1 MPHIAKAQEKLR
13 SLMNRC
19 RDGELSCDEF
29 RQAMG
34 PVIVAAVS
42 CNRFSAWLH
51 RDTGRLHCL
60 DRVSL
65 CDPRGDAGWTSL
77 DSTDHPGYFSALH
90 RTGVITAHDAMSHPA
105 LESLREGYLVPLDI
119 RSLLDVAFS
128 INGKRCG
135 LLCCENRG
143 EPVRWSSSDIA
154 FVRWAGAQTALFVAD
169 MREAE

>member
-1 MPHIAKAQEKLR
+1 
-13 SLMNRC
+13 
-19 RDGELSCDEF
+19 
-29 RQAMG
+29 
-34 PVIVAAVS
+34 
-42 CNRFSAWLH
+42 
-51 RDTGRLHCL
+51 
-60 DRVSL
+60 
-65 CDPRGDAGWTSL
+65 
-77 DSTDHPGYFSALH
+77 
-90 RTGVITAHDAMSHPA
+90 MSHPA